1 MSMLD
6 SAKWQLNKVLE
17 KCTDPNERVM
27 QEMMNN
33 DVMELLKVF
42 EEQGHS
48 DFSAPTVISLFS
60 ILANYRLVTEVEDN
74 PDDWDE
80 NGQHK
85 YISSIFKR
93 EDGTCYYL
101 YGKCFAEP
109 DSDTFFFSG
118 DEYKTEITFPLR
130 HSDLRTRHIR
140 LNHNIKDVSV
150 FEQFCSHDYRYLG
163 KDFVYVNKK

>member
-60 ILANYRLVTEVEDN
+60 MLANYRLVTEVEDN

-93 EDGTCYYL
+93 EDGTCYYM
-101 YGKCFAEP
+101 YGRLFAEP
-109 DSDTFFFSG
+109 NSDNFFYNKASNV
-118 DEYKTEITFPLR
+118 DVTFPIKPF
-130 HSDLRTRHIR
+130 DLESRYIR
-140 LNHNIKDVSV
+140 LHYKIDDKPIS
-150 FEQFCSHDYRYLG
+150 EQLRDGDY
-163 KDFVYVNKK
+163 D

>member
-93 EDGTCYYL
+93 EDVTCYYM
-101 YGKCFAEP
+101 YGRLFAEP
-109 DSDTFFFSG
+109 NSDNFCYNKASNV
-118 DEYKTEITFPLR
+118 DVTFPIKPF
-130 HSDLRTRHIR
+130 DLESRYIR
-140 LNHNIKDVSV
+140 LHYKIDDKPIS
-150 FEQFCSHDYRYLG
+150 EQLRDGDY
-163 KDFVYVNKK
+163 D

>member
-93 EDGTCYYL
+93 KDGTCYYM
-101 YGKCFAEP
+101 YGRLFAEP
-109 DSDTFFFSG
+109 NSDNFFYNKASNV
-118 DEYKTEITFPLR
+118 DVTFPIKPF
-130 HSDLRTRHIR
+130 DLESRYIR
-140 LNHNIKDVSV
+140 LHYKIDDKPII
-150 FEQFCSHDYRYLG
+150 EQLWDGDYE
-163 KDFVYVNKK
+163 YVEK

>member
-1 MSMLD
+1 MSMLE

-17 KCTDPNERVM
+17 KCTDPYERDM
-27 QEMMNN
+27 QIMMNN

-48 DFSAPTVISLFS
+48 GFSASWAIKLFS
-60 ILANYRLVTEVEDN
+60 KLAKYKLITEIEDN

-93 EDGTCYYL
+93 EDGTCYYM
-101 YGKCFAEP
+101 YGRLFAEP
-109 DSDTFFFSG
+109 NSDNFFYNKASNV
-118 DEYKTEITFPLR
+118 DVTFPIKPF
-130 HSDLRTRHIR
+130 DLESRYIR
-140 LNHNIKDVSV
+140 LHYKIDDKPIS
-150 FEQFCSHDYRYLG
+150 EQLRDGDYE
-163 KDFVYVNKK
+163 YVEK

>member
-93 EDGTCYYL
+93 EDGTCYYM
-101 YGKCFAEP
+101 YGRLFAEP
-109 DSDTFFFSG
+109 NSDNFFYNKASNV
-118 DEYKTEITFPLR
+118 DVTFPIKPF
-130 HSDLRTRHIR
+130 DLESRYIR
-140 LNHNIKDVSV
+140 LHYKIDDKPIS
-150 FEQFCSHDYRYLG
+150 EQLRDGDY
-163 KDFVYVNKK
+163 D